1 MVLGGRDAGDRVKNL
16 GDSIVFAFAGM
27 FELVGKIVL
36 ILCVALQT
44 GNAALKIVD
53 LPPEVSPYE
62 GRVVDMRGGR
72 LPRAAFLQI
81 GRKILNIPLAVD
93 IALAGS
99 QLVP

>member
-1 MVLGGRDAGDRVKNL
+1 MGLVFELSQFLAQARCFGAILCRLDMVLDGGDAAHGIENL

-53 LPPEVSPYE
+53 LPPELSPYE
-62 GRVVDMRGGR
+62 GRVVDMRGG
-72 LPRAAFLQI
+72 
-81 GRKILNIPLAVD
+81 
-93 IALAGS
+93 
-99 QLVP
+99 